1 MGLKEPMEVTD
12 EDKEKMGLT
21 GKVEVT
27 DEDRAN
33 LGLGAVE
40 VSDADLDRLGLKE
53 NKESLFKKKEDA
65 K

>member
-1 MGLKEPMEVTD
+1 MGLK
-12 EDKEKMGLT
+12 

-33 LGLGAVE
+33 LGLVAVE
-40 VSDADLDRLGLKE
+40 VSDADLDRLGLNE